1 MGSATAYYLS
11 KITDKQIILVDQY
24 NVANDYCSSNDIN
37 RVFRYAYGKDEFYT
51 RLAIQS
57 RKLWQQ
63 LEQETKLQLL
73 IPSDLL
79 LVQGTDKEWN
89 MFNEESHKT
98 LRRSGS
104 KQRTWKENSWRN
116 DIHSSMLKEPSQIH
130 MLESS

>member
-1 MGSATAYYLS
+1 MSETDICIIGAGIMGSATAYYLS
-11 KITDKQIILVDQY
+11 KITNKQIILVDRY

-79 LVQGTDKEWN
+79 LVCVSRS
-89 MFNEESHKT
+89 EEHTSE
-98 LRRSGS
+98 LQSRSDLVC
-104 KQRTWKENSWRN
+104 R
-116 DIHSSMLKEPSQIH
+116 LL
-130 MLESS
+130 LEK

>member
-1 MGSATAYYLS
+1 MSETDICIIGSGIMGSATAYYLS
-11 KITDKQIILVDQY
+11 KITNKQIILVDQY

-79 LVQGTDKEWN
+79 LVQGTDKERS
-89 MFNEESHKT
+89 EE
-98 LRRSGS
+98 RRVG
-104 KQRTWKENSWRN
+104 KECRSRWSPY
-116 DIHSSMLKEPSQIH
+116 H
-130 MLESS
+130 